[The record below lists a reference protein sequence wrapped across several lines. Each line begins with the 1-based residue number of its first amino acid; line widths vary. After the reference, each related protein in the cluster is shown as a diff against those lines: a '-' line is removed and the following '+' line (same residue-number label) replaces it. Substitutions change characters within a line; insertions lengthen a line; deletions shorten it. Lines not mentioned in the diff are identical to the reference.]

1 MTIGRFEPA
10 APAASFRLPRSPAAQ
25 MLAGLLAIT
34 GLRLLWLLLQPADLY
49 PDEAQYW
56 FWAQHPALG
65 YYSKPPLVAWL
76 IALTT
81 GLLGDTEFAIRL
93 SAPLLHAGTA
103 VFVYAIGLR
112 LYDSR
117 IGLWSALAYAS
128 LPGASI
134 SAFII
139 STDAPLLLFWAA
151 ALYAFIRARE
161 DSGWG
166 WWLAV
171 GFACGLGLLAKYAM
185 FYWIFSASGYVLLV
199 RRERRH
205 LRPLLTAIGVALLIY
220 APNFWWNWHNGFV
233 SYIHVKDNAGLDEAL
248 IHPDAFFEFF
258 ASQFAVFGPFFF
270 AGLIALAASPRT
282 FAEPPA
288 RLLAFFALPTLTMM
302 LVVSFLS
309 RANANWAAP
318 AFVSATVLVVA

>member
-1 MTIGRFEPA
+1 MSA
-10 APAASFRLPRSPAAQ
+10 VAVVLRLPRMHSCAAL
-25 MLAGLLAIT
+25 MLAGVLAIT
-34 GLRLLWLLLQPADLY
+34 GLRLLWLILQPADLY

-81 GLLGDTEFAIRL
+81 GLLGDGEFATRL

-103 VFVYAIGLR
+103 VFVYAIGSR

-161 DSGWG
+161 EDGRG

-171 GFACGLGLLAKYAM
+171 GF
-185 FYWIFSASGYVLLV
+185 
-199 RRERRH
+199 
-205 LRPLLTAIGVALLIY
+205 
-220 APNFWWNWHNGFV
+220 
-233 SYIHVKDNAGLDEAL
+233 
-248 IHPDAFFEFF
+248 
-258 ASQFAVFGPFFF
+258 
-270 AGLIALAASPRT
+270 
-282 FAEPPA
+282 
-288 RLLAFFALPTLTMM
+288 
-302 LVVSFLS
+302 
-309 RANANWAAP
+309 
-318 AFVSATVLVVA
+318 